1 MIKPCDSE
9 ALLRSMGYD
18 FESYREPPS
27 EPELSN
33 VRFDELV
40 PGIKRLEGLYAYKH
54 QVESL
59 EAIEKGKNVI
69 LVAGTGSGKTEAWAL
84 AAIREGL
91 RTLAV
96 YPTLALSA
104 DQLRRLKEYFKDLGL
119 PEAVVKADSRSV
131 RKLGPSAFSTAK
143 IVATNPAFL
152 MQDLKRIAEG
162 RGYLREFLHKA
173 DLLVFDELDFYGSH
187 GTSVILGMIEII
199 ATFAEKVPQVVLL
212 TATLG
217 NAEQVAKLLEDLT
230 GRETVVITGKPFK
243 VENRGY
249 LVISKNLEKLW
260 RKLKER
266 SSEVLRKLPELREA
280 LMDYEVFKE
289 NVFAIVE
296 ALRSKGIKVP
306 SPSMDY
312 AEIVASYV
320 TCDGE
325 GLTLVFVPSIKQ
337 AEKLLSEVRQKL
349 PPSLHDKV
357 ATHHYMVSKEKREEI
372 EEKAR
377 RGELKVII
385 SPKTLA
391 QGIDIGHVVRVV
403 HVGLPDTVREFKQRE
418 GRKGRRGD
426 IAFTETIILPFR
438 QWDKKMMKYGSK
450 MLLEWAKM
458 DLERLYVDTSND
470 WVRMFTGLWKAI
482 SGNILRHDEEELLE
496 RLGLYKDG
504 KVTPEGKRV
513 WRNLGFYEFGPP
525 YGIPRF
531 VLRGGKKER
540 LEEVGR
546 RDLVERFQPGS
557 FDYSS
562 DAVVVEVGEEGI
574 LEMPLGDATKSYR
587 WAFEAVQQY
596 YSIKSRWGET
606 WTTPE
611 KDYKFGKLTS
621 KVELLVR
628 PPKKGFGKLTEEPLH
643 VKWVVESA
651 KADIKKVGE
660 SYVPVYEREE
670 IALDVK
676 VYGSYE
682 DYTYGYSYPIDQ
694 GWEEHEAL
702 AAMAYALAV
711 LRVEESMDITE
722 IAFTLKKGP
731 SKEMVVWEVAASGLL
746 KSLDWNEAAEKIKRH
761 KHTKMTELIALMV
774 DSTSV
779 SEFLKKH
786 SWTDLK
792 DLAAQLTSEMGGK
805 AFEALEKLKEMEVK
819 DVEANYFLI
828 LDDKL
833 LIERKGKREVRPLKG
848 PRDLLPLVEVLREPS
863 VTYMPERQLE
873 KVLREHPLVYR
884 AYLTA
889 ATRGTVKNLY
899 TLLRKRLGA
908 EASSLKVVADK
919 LGIDVEKDEDYLEV
933 LKELHRRL

>member
-9 ALLRSMGYD
+9 GLLRSMGYD

-40 PGIKRLEGLYAYKH
+40 PGIRKLEGLYAYKH

-59 EAIEKGKNVI
+59 EAIESGKNVI

-84 AAIREGL
+84 AAIRGGL

-104 DQLRRLKEYFKDLGL
+104 DQLRRLKEYFEELGL
-119 PEAVVKADSRSV
+119 PEAIVKADSTTARRGSE
-131 RKLGPSAFSTAK
+131 KFSYAK

-162 RGYLREFLHKA
+162 RGYLREFLSKV
-173 DLLVFDELDFYGSH
+173 DMLVFDELDFYGSH
-187 GTSVILGMIEII
+187 GTSAILGMVEII
-199 ATFAEKVPQVVLL
+199 ASFAEKVPQVVLL

-217 NAEQVAKLLEDLT
+217 NAEQVARLLEDLT
-230 GRETVVITGKPFK
+230 GRETKVITGKPFR

-249 LVISKNLEKLW
+249 LVLSKNLKRLW
-260 RKLKER
+260 EQLKSKSQEI
-266 SSEVLRKLPELREA
+266 LRKVPELRDA
-280 LMDYEVFKE
+280 LINYDVFKE
-289 NVFAIVE
+289 NVFAIVD

-312 AEIVASYV
+312 AEIIASYV
-320 TCDGE
+320 TCEGE

-337 AEKLLSEVRQKL
+337 AEKLSSEVKQKL
-349 PPSLHDKV
+349 PPSMQDKV
-357 ATHHYMVSKEKREEI
+357 ATHHYMVSKEKREKI
-372 EEKAR
+372 EEMAR

-438 QWDKKMMKYGSK
+438 QWDKKMLKYGSST
-450 MLLEWAKM
+450 LLEWAKM
-458 DLERLYVDTSND
+458 ELEKLYVDITND
-470 WVRMFTGLWKAI
+470 WVKMFTGLWKAI
-482 SGNILRHDEEELLE
+482 SGYIMRADEEELLE
-496 RLGLYKDG
+496 RLNLYKDG
-504 KVTPEGKRV
+504 RVTPEGKRV
-513 WRNLGFYEFGPP
+513 WRNLGFYEYGPP

-531 VLRGGKKER
+531 VLRGGSKER
-540 LEEVGR
+540 LEPVGR

-562 DAVVVEVGEEGI
+562 DAVVVEVNEQGI
-574 LEMPLGDATKSYR
+574 IEMPLGEATKSYR
-587 WAFEAVQQY
+587 WAFEAVQNY

-611 KDYKFGKLTS
+611 KDYRFGKLTS
-621 KVELLVR
+621 RVELLVK
-628 PPKKGFGKLTEEPLH
+628 PPVGGFGKLVEEPLH
-643 VKWVVESA
+643 VKWVVESV
-651 KADIKKVGE
+651 KADIKKVGKG
-660 SYVPVYEREE
+660 YVPVYERDE
-670 IALDVK
+670 ITLDVP
-676 VYGSYE
+676 VYGEYE
-682 DYTYGYSYPIDQ
+682 DYTYGFSYPISQ
-694 GWEEHEAL
+694 GWEEHEVL

-711 LRVEESMDITE
+711 LRVDESVDVTE
-722 IAFTLKKGP
+722 IAFSVKGG
-731 SKEMVVWEVAASGLL
+731 SEKEVVVWERAASGLL
-746 KSLDWNEAAEKIKRH
+746 KSLDWNEVAEKVRKH
-761 KHTKMTELIALMV
+761 KHDKMTELVALMI
-774 DSTSV
+774 DSV
-779 SEFLKKH
+779 SVGEYLKKH

-792 DLAAQLTSEMGGK
+792 DLAVRLAEEMGGK
-805 AFEALEKLKEMEVK
+805 AFESLEKLKEMEPK
-819 DVEANYFLI
+819 EVEASYFLI
-828 LDDKL
+828 LDDKIL
-833 LIERKGKREVRPLKG
+833 VKKGDEVKSYKFKSPK
-848 PRDLLPLVEVLREPS
+848 DLLVLIDILKDNV
-863 VTYMPERQLE
+863 VTYMPERKLE
-873 KVLREHPLVYR
+873 QVLREHPLVYR

-889 ATRGTVKNLY
+889 ATRRTALNLY
-899 TLLRKRLGA
+899 TVIRRKLGS
-908 EASSLKVVADK
+908 ESSLRVLAEK
-919 LGIDVEKDEDYLEV
+919 LGLNVQSDEDYLKVLEEV
-933 LKELHRRL
+933 YKRLA